1 LTAASEANP
10 ANAFTFGAAGVAQ
23 FATGIVRIITNIAAA
38 KEYLTG
44 FAHGGYTGDGGKYEP
59 AGIVH
64 RGEYVA
70 PQHIVSSPAAAP
82 HIAALEGM
90 RTKGYADG
98 GFVANKNME
107 LGIQSQMMAKA
118 IENLGPFYVSWTQ
131 GQKVG
136 KQVQW
141 KEKVSGKRKFQTL

>member
-1 LTAASEANP
+1 
-10 ANAFTFGAAGVAQ
+10 
-23 FATGIVRIITNIAAA
+23 
-38 KEYLTG
+38 
-44 FAHGGYTGDGGKYEP
+44 
-59 AGIVH
+59 
-64 RGEYVA
+64 
-70 PQHIVSSPAAAP
+70 
-82 HIAALEGM
+82 M